1 MATAYDDRRQAHI
14 TTLFER
20 FPAMVERLTW
30 SAEQLAAHRE
40 RQLRALVAHAV
51 THSSFHRDRLA
62 HLDPATITE
71 ADLASVPTMDKHDVM
86 AHFDDIVTDRRIT
99 RDIAEAHLESMGD
112 QPEYLLDQHHVMAT
126 GGSSG
131 TRTLVVWDWD
141 GWADAF
147 VSMSRMSLV
156 RGGDGPVAGI
166 AADHPSHMSS
176 LAQRTF
182 SNPAIEMHRVPASLP
197 IEEIVQ
203 RLNELQPETLL
214 GYASM
219 IHRLAVEAAA
229 GRLRISPAK
238 VLSGSEALLP
248 ETRLLAQEAWGIV
261 LDNTYG
267 STEVGGIAGSC
278 GHGPWMHLS
287 DDIHVIEIQP
297 DAVVVTNLM
306 NKVLPLIRYVHDDR
320 TKLLDVQCPCGSGHR
335 VIGDVDGRADDTFWF
350 GDVAIH
356 PVVFSSAIGRLRQVA
371 EYQVRQRGN
380 AVDIDIVFHGEAID
394 SVSVQTEVERSLEDA
409 GAAAIKVCVR
419 TVDAISR
426 HGVTAK
432 LRRFVPE
439 SRGVRE
445 AQS

>member
-1 MATAYDDRRQAHI
+1 MTTTYDDRRQDHI

-20 FPAMVERLTW
+20 FPAMVERLAW

-40 RQLRALVAHAV
+40 RELRSVVAYAVAH
-51 THSSFHRDRLA
+51 SPFHRSRLG

-71 ADLASVPTMDKHDVM
+71 ADLASVPTMDKHDLR
-86 AHFDDIVTDRRIT
+86 AHFDDIVTDRRLT
-99 RDIAEAHLESMGD
+99 RDVAEAHLESMQD
-112 QPEYLLDQHHVMAT
+112 EAAYLFDEHHVMAT

-131 TRTLVVWDWD
+131 TRTLVVWDWN
-141 GWADAF
+141 GWADVF

-156 RGGDGPVAGI
+156 RGGDGGPVAGI

-176 LAQRTF
+176 MFQRTF

-197 IEEIVQ
+197 IEDIVQ

-219 IHRLAVEAAA
+219 IHRLALEADA

-248 ETRLLAQEAWGIV
+248 ETRTLAEGVWGIV
-261 LDNTYG
+261 LDNMYG
-267 STEVGGIAGSC
+267 STEVGSIAGSC
-278 GHGPWMHLS
+278 GRGPWMHLS
-287 DDIHVIEIQP
+287 DDLHVIEIQP
-297 DAVVVTNLM
+297 EAVVVTNLM

-320 TKLLDVQCPCGSGHR
+320 TQLLDIECPCGSAHR
-335 VIGDVDGRADDTFWF
+335 VIGDVDGRADETFWF
-350 GDVAIH
+350 GDVAVH
-356 PVVFSSAIGRLRQVA
+356 PIVFSSAIGKLRQVA
-371 EYQVRQRGN
+371 EYQVRQHGDV
-380 AVDIDIVFHGEAID
+380 VDIDVVVHGEDID
-394 SVSVQTEVERSLEDA
+394 PVAVRATVERSLEDA
-409 GAAAIKVCVR
+409 GANSVQVCVR

-432 LRRFVPE
+432 LRRFVPGI
-439 SRGVRE
+439 RR
-445 AQS
+445 